1 MRCSKKLT
9 LGDFP
14 SVPGFLSLEYRGS
27 RGALAALLGGGAT
40 KKPPEDV
47 RPDWQV
53 PSMAAMVELH
63 KEHLGG

>member
-47 RPDWQV
+47 TPDWEV
-53 PSMAAMVELH
+53 PSMAAMVQLH
-63 KEHLGG
+63 KEQARG

>member
-40 KKPPEDV
+40 KEPPEDV
-47 RPDWQV
+47 TPDWEV
-53 PSMAAMVELH
+53 PSMAAMVQLH
-63 KEHLGG
+63 KEHARG